1 MVAGGVGVT
10 VLPCTAASPERF
22 SEGMVEVRPFSTG
35 APQRRVALAWRKSF
49 PRLAAVEVLAR
60 AVRAAR
66 LDCVTYIEPGR

>member
-1 MVAGGVGVT
+1 
-10 VLPCTAASPERF
+10 
-22 SEGMVEVRPFSTG
+22 MVEVRPFAED

-66 LDCVTYIEPGR
+66 LECVTYIEPGR